1 MDGAAL
7 GLPKDVAVGIFDF
20 LVDNDKSLDEV
31 IEALALCRKVKELE
45 TSEPLVYNA
54 LMDMLNKYLGYV
66 SLAVSPASKKGSIV
80 GPAAKTKINKKVSRA
95 KKSK

>member
-20 LVDNDKSLDEV
+20 LVENDKSLDEV

-54 LMDMLNKYLGYV
+54 LMDMLNQYLGYV
-66 SLAVSPASKKGSIV
+66 SPASKIGSIV
-80 GPAAKTKINKKVSRA
+80 GPVVKSKINKKVSRA